1 MFLITYFVCLTD
13 VVFLFALHSTFRN
26 FYIHADEE
34 VTQTRHKKN
43 EFFALLNNTSFVTSL
58 SVSGSHF
65 CSTSLCSRFF
75 VTLALPKLLCLGNK
89 IKKSFLFSLYYSL
102 GSSTRVTRL
111 FVTFTS
117 MRMKKLLRLGIKK
130 NEFFAL
136 LNNTSFVTSL
146 SVSGS
151 HFCSTSLCSRF
162 FVTLALPKLLCL
174 GNKIKKSFFFLCIAL
189 DFS

>member
-117 MRMKKLLRLGIKK
+117 MRMKKLLRLGIKRM
-130 NEFFAL
+130 N
-136 LNNTSFVTSL
+136 S
-146 SVSGS
+146 S
-151 HFCSTSLCSRF
+151 HCSTTRLLLLPYQSVGLT
-162 FVTLALPKLLCL
+162 FVRQVSALV
-174 GNKIKKSFFFLCIAL
+174 
-189 DFS
+189 FS